1 MYKPPVCRQAVPDE
15 KFYPRSLAQ
24 HQARLRPLGTSCADA
39 KLTCPGQI
47 QITPHCAAASMP
59 SADENFSRS
68 GVVQGNKH
76 CTHLRPGATFDK
88 PAEASSLGN
97 DNRNNLGHHTLAR
110 TFVPA
115 PPLVRTTPATWGIT
129 YPPRPRPRF
138 GASCAHTS
146 QSSTDFSNRRLRRQA
161 ARPCVAVTNSERSKL
176 VQSGRK
182 PKEPSQNRTAVANSE
197 RSNPMENCRG
207 RDGLCQAEPSV
218 TNSER
223 SKLVQNPA
231 SSRKCRRSWP
241 DERLRIANRASCTER
256 TSCSQERGGVSP
268 PWSALRT
275 RVRDAE
281 IHRIAVAHAICKPT
295 AG

>member
-88 PAEASSLGN
+88 HSKGLPFGR
-97 DNRNNLGHHTLAR
+97 DNRDNPGHTHCTHPRPRTTFGKPSEGLSFGKDSRSSLGHHTLAR

-115 PPLVRTTPATWGIT
+115 PPLARTTPATWGIT
-129 YPPRPRPRF
+129 YPPRPRARF

-161 ARPCVAVTNSERSKL
+161 ARPCVAVTDSERSKL
-176 VQSGRK
+176 V
-182 PKEPSQNRTAVANSE
+182 E
-197 RSNPMENCRG
+197 
-207 RDGLCQAEPSV
+207 
-218 TNSER
+218 
-223 SKLVQNPA
+223 NPA
-231 SSRKCRRSWP
+231 SSRKCRRS
-241 DERLRIANRASCTER
+241 
-256 TSCSQERGGVSP
+256 
-268 PWSALRT
+268 
-275 RVRDAE
+275 
-281 IHRIAVAHAICKPT
+281 
-295 AG
+295 

>member
-88 PAEASSLGN
+88 PSEASPLGN
-97 DNRNNLGHHTLAR
+97 DNRNNPGHHTLARTFVPAPPLVSPLRDYPLARIAAATQGTRHYTHFRPGATFRKHSEGLSFRNDSRSSLGQHTLAR

-129 YPPRPRPRF
+129 YPPRPRARF

-161 ARPCVAVTNSERSKL
+161 ARPCV
-176 VQSGRK
+176 
-182 PKEPSQNRTAVANSE
+182 PVANSE
-197 RSNPMENCRG
+197 RSK
-207 RDGLCQAEPSV
+207 QV
-218 TNSER
+218 
-223 SKLVQNPA
+223 
-231 SSRKCRRSWP
+231 
-241 DERLRIANRASCTER
+241 
-256 TSCSQERGGVSP
+256 
-268 PWSALRT
+268 
-275 RVRDAE
+275 
-281 IHRIAVAHAICKPT
+281 
-295 AG
+295 

>member
-1 MYKPPVCRQAVPDE
+1 
-15 KFYPRSLAQ
+15 
-24 HQARLRPLGTSCADA
+24 
-39 KLTCPGQI
+39 
-47 QITPHCAAASMP
+47 MP

-88 PAEASSLGN
+88 PSEASSLGN
-97 DNRNNLGHHTLAR
+97 DNRNNPGHTHCTHLRPRTTFGKPSEGLSFGKDSRSSLGHHTLAR

-161 ARPCVAVTNSERSKL
+161 ARPCVPVANSERSKQ
-176 VQSGRK
+176 VQSRRK

-256 TSCSQERGGVSP
+256 TSCSQERG
-268 PWSALRT
+268 A
-275 RVRDAE
+275 
-281 IHRIAVAHAICKPT
+281 
-295 AG
+295 